1 MASDTHVVI
10 DLELAFPSPLT
21 STTWSGSRTRRR
33 TTGGRRESADQG
45 HGRPRGRDAAWA
57 RRGDRRAARDIDV
70 AVAGFSIKAIS
81 NGMGGGIAFDAVFS
95 TVVMVLAKC
104 VASGEA
110 NGLLPEEDERNAMIL
125 RGLGLH
131 VDIFRAQLRKSAQ

>member
-1 MASDTHVVI
+1 MRAQIKDMDGREVAMPPGHVEAI
-10 DLELAFPSPLT
+10 GEL
-21 STTWSGSRTRRR
+21 
-33 TTGGRRESADQG
+33 
-45 HGRPRGRDAAWA
+45 
-57 RRGDRRAARDIDV
+57 ARDIDV